1 MWALQPWDNDQAAD
15 WFGGFMD
22 RTRLRDEWLKGIQ
35 ADPVDEPDIVRAAA
49 AVFVMLGRVYVWPI
63 ENFDQDLAL
72 TIARLEAVMATED
85 YAEVPELVAAVGQ
98 ELAELKSRRKP
109 SGSPGAAPPG
119 PGKPWWKFW

>member
-49 AVFVMLGRVYVWPI
+49 AVFVMLGRVYVWP
-63 ENFDQDLAL
+63 N
-72 TIARLEAVMATED
+72 
-85 YAEVPELVAAVGQ
+85 AAK
-98 ELAELKSRRKP
+98 AYDA
-109 SGSPGAAPPG
+109 SGTASPRS
-119 PGKPWWKFW
+119 PWS